1 MYDFCISGGGMIGAA
16 TALGLRRQGY
26 QVAVIE
32 ASQPRPFTQSDG
44 PDLRV
49 SALSMASVDLLTE
62 LGAWQNLPEGRVRQ
76 YDSLSVWEAPDTR
89 TDFTAAMANMDILGY
104 FVENRLLQLAC
115 LDALAQ
121 CNHDI
126 AHSEALP
133 GWFDSTIETLTQH
146 HDHCQIALA
155 NGTHLQARW
164 LIGADGANSVVR
176 RLAGIGTSGWQYSQH
191 ALGITVETQQPL
203 ANWTWQEFHP
213 SGPRAFLPMYDNFGS
228 FVWYDSPEKIKALSK
243 LDNLR
248 LQQAI
253 TDAFPAHAGAFK
265 VVGKAAFP
273 LTRMHAQQ
281 YLSGRV
287 ILVGDAAHTI
297 NPLAGQGVNIGFRDV
312 ASLLTQCKDASDLSS
327 PAFVRALQHAY
338 ERPRRRDNLAMMSAM
353 DGFYLLFSNN
363 LPPVKWVRN
372 RLLGLAQ
379 TMTPVRRQVLK
390 YAMGMH
396 QWKF

>member
-16 TALGLRRQGY
+16 TALGLRQQGY

-32 ASQPRPFTQSDG
+32 ASRPKPLADSDG

-49 SALSMASVDLLTE
+49 SALSMASVELLSE
-62 LGAWQNLPEGRVRQ
+62 LGAWQHLPAGRVRQ
-76 YDSLSVWEAPDTR
+76 YDSLSVWEEPGVR
-89 TDFTAAMANMDILGY
+89 TDFTAAMADMDKLGY

-115 LDALAQ
+115 LKALTQ
-121 CNHDI
+121 CDNRASD
-126 AHSEALP
+126 SDNMP
-133 GWFDSTIETLTQH
+133 GWFDSTITSLTQH
-146 HDHCQIALA
+146 NEYCQLTLA
-155 NGTHLQARW
+155 DGSTLQSRW
-164 LIGADGANSVVR
+164 VIGADGPNSKVR
-176 RLAGIGTSGWQYSQH
+176 GLAGIGTTGWQYGQH
-191 ALGITVETQQPL
+191 ALGITVETEQRL
-203 ANWTWQEFHP
+203 ADWTWQEFHP

-228 FVWYDSPEKIKALSK
+228 FVWYDSPANINALSK
-243 LDNLR
+243 LDNQR

-253 TDAFPAHAGAFK
+253 TDAFPDHAGAFK
-265 VVGKAAFP
+265 VLNKAAFP

-281 YLSGRV
+281 YVTGRV

-312 ASLLTQCKDASDLSS
+312 AALLTQCQRAGDLNS
-327 PAFVRALQHAY
+327 PAFEQALQRAY
-338 ERPRRRDNLAMMSAM
+338 ARPRRRDNLAMMSAM

-379 TMTPVRRQVLK
+379 TMTLARRQILK